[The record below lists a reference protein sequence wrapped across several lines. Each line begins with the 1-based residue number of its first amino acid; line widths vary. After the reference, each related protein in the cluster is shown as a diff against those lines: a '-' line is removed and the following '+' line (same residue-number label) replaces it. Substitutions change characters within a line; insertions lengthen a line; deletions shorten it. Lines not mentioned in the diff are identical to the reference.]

1 MMDRHHGF
9 LIIFILLAIS
19 LNGQIPY
26 RFSFKI
32 TGGARGRILLIIP
45 YRFYYEA
52 SAAVDF
58 LATMRN
64 DGTLDFRYADLPE
77 AGYMMRTTG
86 FSGRSVIILTAHYK
100 KDRQL
105 PAANRVFDIFRAEA
119 SEYSRRVER
128 VFKHPF
134 EVIYGRNYPF
144 GFTRSVGGVHHD
156 VYDHIL
162 LKYAGGAKKF
172 KVYFNVYK
180 IMAALLQVYSHSC
193 LPEGGRGKL
202 LDMIA
207 GWDEETQ
214 RIEWRSGGINLSSAL
229 NRVAGKASR
238 MAERYAD
245 LRQESEF
252 HLNYSLAAVNRDYI
266 ELTGEARPKAIISGN
281 LAITRFSRRVK
292 LSAEEFFLLEDTIAV
307 EILTPEGKGGTAIL
321 SLRNSEKSYS
331 NAALPPG

>member
-1 MMDRHHGF
+1 MVDRHHVF
-9 LIIFILLAIS
+9 LVIFILLAIS

-32 TGGARGRILLIIP
+32 SGGARGRILLIIP

-52 SAAVDF
+52 SAAIDF
-58 LATMRN
+58 LATRRS

-100 KDRQL
+100 KERHL
-105 PAANRVFDIFRAEA
+105 PAANRVFEMFLGEA
-119 SEYSRRVER
+119 SEYSRRVKR

-134 EVIYGRNYPF
+134 EVIYGQNYPF
-144 GFTRSVGGVHHD
+144 GFTRCVGGIHHD

-162 LKYAGGAKKF
+162 LNYAGGAKKF

-180 IMAALLQVYSHSC
+180 IMAALLQVYDHSC
-193 LPEGGRGKL
+193 LPNGGRGKL
-202 LDMIA
+202 LDMVA

-214 RIEWRSGGINLSSAL
+214 KIEWRSAGVNLSSAL

-252 HLNYSLAAVNRDYI
+252 HLNYSLAAVNHNYI
-266 ELTGEARPKAIISGN
+266 ELTGEARPNAIVSGD
-281 LAITRFSRRVK
+281 LAITRFSRRVR
-292 LSAEEFFLLEDTIAV
+292 LSADELHLQEDTITV
-307 EILTPEGKGGTAIL
+307 EILTPGGKGGSAIL
-321 SLRNSEKSYS
+321 SLRKSDS
-331 NAALPPG
+331 